1 MARRVPLAW
10 AHWAG
15 CPPRWRDHPPLP
27 FAVASSSTFVD
38 AFVFA
43 SQWLEEAFGMIALPL
58 GPWAPDHLLEF
69 EPGTSVDD
77 ASASLAFASL
87 LADPSFL
94 AGELP

>member
-1 MARRVPLAW
+1 
-10 AHWAG
+10 
-15 CPPRWRDHPPLP
+15 
-27 FAVASSSTFVD
+27 
-38 AFVFA
+38 VFA

-58 GPWAPDHLLEF
+58 GPWAPDHLLVL
-69 EPGTSVDD
+69 EPGASDDD